1 MYVGS
6 ENSRN
11 KGNFCHNGPD
21 LEASR
26 DLGLRKMVID
36 VVTHQKRCDSI
47 GDDIIPI
54 CLSLQNSPGIQNKV
68 GAPPK
73 CTEANIWI

>member
-1 MYVGS
+1 MYVSS

-11 KGNFCHNGPD
+11 KGNFHHNGPD

-26 DLGLRKMVID
+26 DLGLRKTVID
-36 VVTHQKRCDSI
+36 VMTHRKRCDSI
-47 GDDIIPI
+47 GDDIPI

-73 CTEANIWI
+73 RIEANIWI